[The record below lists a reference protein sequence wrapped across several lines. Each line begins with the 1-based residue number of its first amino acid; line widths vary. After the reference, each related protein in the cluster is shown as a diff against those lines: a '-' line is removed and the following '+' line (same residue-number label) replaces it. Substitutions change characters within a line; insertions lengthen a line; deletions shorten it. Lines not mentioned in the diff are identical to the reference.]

1 MFDKIGIG
9 DRHITIWCGMVSVL
23 CAFLAQGDIQ
33 FHDMT
38 AETGIAFVHNDGGC
52 EKKYIAENVS
62 AGLALFDYDNDG
74 LIDLYFLTGTPLKG
88 CPPDPKIRNALYR
101 NEGNWRFT
109 DVTEKSGLGDGGYG
123 LGVAAGDYDND
134 GDLDLFLN
142 NEGPNKL
149 FRNNGDG
156 TFTDVTERTG
166 LGGDT
171 RMGAGVSFLD
181 IDKDGDL
188 DLYVANYVIFSY
200 DQHVIQTMR
209 GVPIYMG
216 PPYYPGDQHYLY
228 RNNGDET
235 FTDIS
240 RESGIAQFPNTG
252 MGMVC
257 CDYDNDGDTDIFVLN
272 DMGGNFLWKNDGQ
285 GRFEENG
292 LLSGFAFDQH
302 GEEHGSM
309 GVDCGDYDND
319 GFIDFYATSYQ
330 GQFATLYRN
339 AGEGILE
346 DVTLV
351 TGAGEGTFTPV
362 TWGNSIVDLD
372 NDGFRDIFV
381 ACGHLQTNIELWND
395 VGTYKNPNL
404 IFRNTGDGKF
414 VNVSNQAGDGLRIVE
429 SSRGAGFD
437 DLDNDGDVDIVI
449 LNSRTKPTLL
459 RNDSTKQGNWLQVD
473 LRGKVNKF
481 AIGSQARVIM
491 GDLTLV
497 DEVHSGRSYQ
507 SDFGKR
513 LYFGLGKRDTIDRVE
528 IRWMGGKTEV
538 FGNIRINQR
547 ITLAE
552 GTGQTKSEVAL
563 TE

>member
-1 MFDKIGIG
+1 MISKNGIG
-9 DRHITIWCGMVSVL
+9 DRYAIPWAAMALVFCTFPAEGGI
-23 CAFLAQGDIQ
+23 A

-38 AETGIAFVHNDGGC
+38 TETGITFVHNDGGC

-74 LIDLYFLTGTPLKG
+74 LVDIYLLTGTPLKG

-109 DVTEKSGLGDGGYG
+109 DITEKSGLGDGGYG

-149 FRNNGDG
+149 FSNNGDG
-156 TFTDVTERTG
+156 TFVDVTGKAG

-228 RNNGDET
+228 RNNGDGT

-240 RESGIAQFPNTG
+240 RESGIADLPNTG

-272 DMGGNFLWKNDGQ
+272 DMGGNFLWENDGK
-285 GRFEENG
+285 GHFEEKG

-319 GFIDFYATSYQ
+319 GLIDFYATSYQ

-339 AGEGILE
+339 AGDGLLE

-362 TWGNSIVDLD
+362 TWGNSIVDFD

-404 IFRNTGDGKF
+404 VFRNTGDGKF
-414 VNVSNQAGDGLRIVE
+414 ANVSNQAGDGLQVVE

-437 DLDNDGDVDIVI
+437 DLDNDGDVDIVV
-449 LNSRTKPTLL
+449 LNSRTKPTIL
-459 RNDSTKQGNWLQVD
+459 RNDSTDQGNWLQVE
-473 LRGKVNKF
+473 LRGKINRF
-481 AIGSQARVIM
+481 GIGSQVRVFV

-528 IRWMGGKTEV
+528 VRWMGGKTEV
-538 FGNIRINQR
+538 FGKMKINQK
-547 ITLAE
+547 II
-552 GTGQTKSEVAL
+552 L
-563 TE
+563 TEGEGKS

>member
-1 MFDKIGIG
+1 MSNKISIG
-9 DRHITIWCGMVSVL
+9 DRRTTVFMGIGMVVF
-23 CAFLAQGDIQ
+23 CAHLTQGAIVFQ
-33 FHDMT
+33 DMT
-38 AETGIAFVHNDGGC
+38 TETGITFIHNDGGC

-74 LIDLYFLTGTPLKG
+74 WVDLYFLTGTPLKG
-88 CPPDPKIRNALYR
+88 CPSNPMIRNALYH

-149 FRNNGDG
+149 FANNGNG
-156 TFTDVTERTG
+156 TFTDVTEKAG

-171 RMGAGVSFLD
+171 RMGAGTCFLD

-200 DQHVIQTMR
+200 DTHVIQTMR
-209 GVPIYMG
+209 GIPIYMG
-216 PPYYPGDQHYLY
+216 PPFYPGDQHYLY
-228 RNNGDET
+228 RNNGDGT

-240 RESGIAQFPNTG
+240 HESGIAEHPNTG

-257 CDYDNDGDTDIFVLN
+257 CDYDGDGDTDIFVLN
-272 DMGGNFLWKNDGQ
+272 DMGGNFLWDNDGK
-285 GRFEENG
+285 GHFEEKG

-319 GFIDFYATSYQ
+319 GRLDFYATSYQ

-339 AGEGILE
+339 VGDGILE

-381 ACGHLQTNIELWND
+381 ACGHLQTNIEKWND
-395 VGTYKNPNL
+395 VGTYKNTNL
-404 IFRNTGDGKF
+404 VLQNTGKGTF
-414 VNVSNQAGDGLRIVE
+414 VNVSDQAGDGLKVKE

-437 DLDNDGDVDIVI
+437 DLDNDGDVDIVV
-449 LNSRTKPTLL
+449 LNSRTKPTVL
-459 RNDSTKQGNWLQVD
+459 RNDSTDQGNWFQVE
-473 LRGKVNKF
+473 LRGKINKYG
-481 AIGSQARVIM
+481 IGSQVRVVA
-491 GDLTLV
+491 GELTLV

-507 SDFGKR
+507 SDYGKR
-513 LYFGLGKRDTIDRVE
+513 LYFGLGKRNVIDCVE
-528 IRWMGGKTEV
+528 VRWHGGTTETFRNV
-538 FGNIRINQR
+538 RINSR
-547 ITLAE
+547 ITLSE
-552 GTGQTKSEVAL
+552 GSGDLKSRSS
-563 TE
+563 